1 MLVFMMCICSR
12 YANQTTSLRVG
23 VELDIPRSLFKTL
36 DGVMLAILRRTA
48 RSGRLYQQQV
58 ACPARLEEGRLT
70 RLFSSYLHVQMQI
83 EL

>member
-36 DGVMLAILRRTA
+36 DGVMTFVTKMSLLKFVVIDEMEAAFHDPLA
-48 RSGRLYQQQV
+48 
-58 ACPARLEEGRLT
+58 
-70 RLFSSYLHVQMQI
+70 
-83 EL
+83 